1 MIEIIIVIVGIILD
15 QLSKNWMIQ
24 NMKYMSKVIIPGVL
38 QYSYVENTGAA
49 FGMLSKNTIL
59 LGCFSVVMSAVFIFF
74 LVKYRKS
81 LSMLSRI
88 SLALII
94 SGAIGNAID
103 RIMRGFVIDFIE
115 LLFVNFAIFNIAD
128 ICITM
133 GAIFLGISIIF
144 IERHK
149 ASS

>member
-1 MIEIIIVIVGIILD
+1 MIEIIIVIAGIILD

-133 GAIFLGISIIF
+133 GAVFLGISIIF

>member
-1 MIEIIIVIVGIILD
+1 MIEIIIVIAGIILD

-81 LSMLSRI
+81 LSKLSRI

>member
-1 MIEIIIVIVGIILD
+1 MIEIIIVIAGIILD

-133 GAIFLGISIIF
+133 GAIFLGIS
-144 IERHK
+144 
-149 ASS
+149 

>member
-74 LVKYRKS
+74 LIKYRKS

>member
-1 MIEIIIVIVGIILD
+1 MIEIIIVIAGIILD
-15 QLSKNWMIQ
+15 QLSKNWMVQ

-59 LGCFSVVMSAVFIFF
+59 LGCFSVVMSAAFIFF
-74 LVKYRKS
+74 LVKYRKN

-103 RIMRGFVIDFIE
+103 RIIRGFVIDFIE

>member
-1 MIEIIIVIVGIILD
+1 MIEIIIVIAGIILD